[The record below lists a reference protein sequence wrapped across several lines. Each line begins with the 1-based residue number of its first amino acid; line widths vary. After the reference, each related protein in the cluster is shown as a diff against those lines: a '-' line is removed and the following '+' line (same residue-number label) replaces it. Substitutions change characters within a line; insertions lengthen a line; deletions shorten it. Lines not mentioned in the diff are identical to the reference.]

1 MSENYI
7 DIQLQHKQYGH
18 SDQHIVFIEKELPIS
33 ALFSFIF
40 PSPRIN
46 LITGGCSRVHLIQ
59 FET

>member
-1 MSENYI
+1 MIENYI
-7 DIQLQHKQYGH
+7 DIQPQHEQYDH
-18 SDQHIVFIEKELPIS
+18 NDQHRAFTEKELPTS

-46 LITGGCSRVHLIQ
+46 LITGGCSRVCLIQ